1 MYMCDTTYT
10 RGSRF
15 TKGSTAYMAIVNK
28 PKINTIRIKRFHIV
42 VADFAVTR
50 HLLHFRLPRM
60 LPCVLHHF
68 KWRSKFTLNIKYY
81 DVLWKS
87 VAMLGEKEGRV

>member
-60 LPCVLHHF
+60 LPCVLDPHHF
-68 KWRSKFTLNIKYY
+68 IIS
-81 DVLWKS
+81 S
-87 VAMLGEKEGRV
+87 GEVNLL